1 TEPME
6 LGYYQVP
13 HYIVEN
19 GNFVYHVPIKAF
31 IPIES
36 WVAVMLTNSLF
47 GVLGWARRLLKESK
61 SLSVKLNILSKVILE
76 RKHPLS
82 CSAVV
87 RIGRNC
93 KIDPNVIIH
102 GPTIIGNN
110 VVIGAG
116 SMIVSSVIGDNVNI
130 MHGAQIVLSM
140 VSNGCY
146 IPFRAALYG
155 TSFME
160 NTMVAQNTVLQG
172 CVIGRNTFIGGGNT
186 FTDYNLLGQP
196 IRTMHKGRLE
206 PVGMAACGCAVG
218 HDCRIG
224 AGFVFYPGRTVESG
238 TVLIYRGDQAVVD
251 HNITADMSGR
261 DQRVERL
268 YSSDSLVINDDITP
282 STLETPASIAARL
295 TGMAPAVPSN
305 GHHYPLDGSG
315 SVPETAASS
324 RTR

>member
-1 TEPME
+1 
-6 LGYYQVP
+6 VP

-19 GNFVYHVPIKAF
+19 GNFVYHVPLKAF

-47 GVLGWARRLLKESK
+47 GVLGWARRLLKESN
-61 SLSVKLNILSKVILE
+61 SLKVKLNILSRVILE

-93 KIDPNVIIH
+93 KIDPGVIIH

-110 VVIGAG
+110 VTIGAG
-116 SMIVSSVIGDNVNI
+116 SLIVSSVIGDNVNI
-130 MHGAQIVLSM
+130 MQGAQIVLSM

-172 CVIGRNTFIGGGNT
+172 CVVGRNTFIGGGNT
-186 FTDYNLLGQP
+186 FTDYNLMGQP
-196 IRTMHKGRLE
+196 IRTMHRGRLE

-238 TVLIYRGDQAVVD
+238 TILIYRGDQAVID
-251 HNITADMSGR
+251 HNVTADMNGQDPR
-261 DQRVERL
+261 IRRL
-268 YSSDSLVINDDITP
+268 YTADNLVINEDI
-282 STLETPASIAARL
+282 
-295 TGMAPAVPSN
+295 
-305 GHHYPLDGSG
+305 GSG
-315 SVPETAASS
+315 PQDLATPTAAELEK
-324 RTR
+324 RGEVWQAPTMAKF